1 MLGILRGIITGSHIE
16 TVVTLFLLINANF
29 LINLIFDVFKVKKK
43 IIGKCKFIVS
53 KKLLWVE

>member
-1 MLGILRGIITGSHIE
+1 MLGILRGKITGSHIE

>member
-1 MLGILRGIITGSHIE
+1 MLGILRGKITGSHIE

-43 IIGKCKFIVS
+43 
-53 KKLLWVE
+53 LLENANL

>member
-1 MLGILRGIITGSHIE
+1 MLGILRGKITGSHIE

-43 IIGKCKFIVS
+43 NYWKMQIYS
-53 KKLLWVE
+53 KQKATMG